1 MTNVPLYAWH
11 GRYVAHMKKKTKSH
25 KFIYECILLFVK
37 QKFRSIVVI
46 KIELGLENQ
55 DMFLRTKKSG
65 FLMEEKLDLFLGNR
79 KFSFF
84 MKEKSNLFFLN
95 VQKKYEKYFLRRG
108 FHSWNKFVLHALNKT
123 NALNTTIHDLF
134 FYSKICYVKKNQI
147 CI

>member
-1 MTNVPLYAWH
+1 
-11 GRYVAHMKKKTKSH
+11 MKKKTKSH

-65 FLMEEKLDLFLGNR
+65 FLMEEKSDLFLGNR

-108 FHSWNKFVLHALNKT
+108 FHS
-123 NALNTTIHDLF
+123 
-134 FYSKICYVKKNQI
+134 
-147 CI
+147 